1 MNPDMRGHTYT
12 LYIVQVTTLI
22 HIIKQSISCLKMHT
36 FQTIK
41 IGTKNIGSKL
51 SKIIQPFFGIAA
63 SLVYILAMDWY
74 PLTSPERRRF
84 PITTNENKCQKK
96 GLLSYWSAKL
106 QVLHE
111 GLITYYPTCTIFIF
125 ESLCLETACSS
136 LHIHFLTRFSLNN
149 YGQQRLNGL
158 KSVCIKIKVV
168 FMCRDQMSNIK
179 PFTKKNKKWGHIF
192 GMSWWRKDLKFSV
205 FPIILKCYCR

>member
-41 IGTKNIGSKL
+41 IGTTNIGSKL

-74 PLTSPERRRF
+74 PLTSPERRRL
-84 PITTNENKCQKK
+84 PITTNEYKWLKK
-96 GLLSYWSAKL
+96 GLLSYMHNLYVS
-106 QVLHE
+106 V
-111 GLITYYPTCTIFIF
+111 PTP
-125 ESLCLETACSS
+125 
-136 LHIHFLTRFSLNN
+136 RN
-149 YGQQRLNGL
+149 YL
-158 KSVCIKIKVV
+158 
-168 FMCRDQMSNIK
+168 F
-179 PFTKKNKKWGHIF
+179 
-192 GMSWWRKDLKFSV
+192 
-205 FPIILKCYCR
+205 